1 MANWDL
7 IGAVAD
13 AGAGL
18 MNTLGQRKQD
28 QLKGELKRKLELED
42 EARKDAKEALIPKRT
57 EFIENENGRQ
67 VIRSFNAND
76 ELIGERAASKTEI
89 EEINHT
95 KMQRDRA
102 GQKEDLSIEKLL
114 GEVAFQPEEQAMKRE
129 AHTRGLEQRD
139 YSNQTSRISAEK
151 PSAGRRGGGIEES
164 VTGPKSPDSVAYSF
178 MESPMGKNL
187 QTQYVGEGPDK
198 LTYDEYVTIVRGAT
212 NNAYTDKKDA
222 VSLIRLALQGAI
234 ENKGITG
241 TTRSKLPEGK

>member
-76 ELIGERAASKTEI
+76 KLIGERAASKTEI

-151 PSAGRRGGGIEES
+151 PRTGSRGSSDEEPSKRDYIEEVKKLGKDLAKEYGVS
-164 VTGPKSPDSVAYSF
+164 GLEFDGLSELAVNRAIIDKIDPITALKQILMERGKS
-178 MESPMGKNL
+178 E
-187 QTQYVGEGPDK
+187 E
-198 LTYDEYVTIVRGAT
+198 E
-212 NNAYTDKKDA
+212 
-222 VSLIRLALQGAI
+222 
-234 ENKGITG
+234 E
-241 TTRSKLPEGK
+241 

>member
-1 MANWDL
+1 MDWGFL
-7 IGAVAD
+7 QGL
-13 AGAGL
+13 GAG
-18 MNTLGQRKQD
+18 MQELGGSVFKSKFLDKLKEEEEVRKESRAAQRLAD
-28 QLKGELKRKLELED
+28 
-42 EARKDAKEALIPKRT
+42 KEATTPVSTQFLV
-57 EFIENENGRQ
+57 NENGRQ
-67 VIRSFNAND
+67 VVRKLNSMD
-76 ELIGERAASKTEI
+76 KLVSERAATQTEI

-102 GQKEDLSIEKLL
+102 GQKEDLSIKKLL
-114 GEVAFQPEEQAMKRE
+114 GEVEFQPEEQAMKRE
-129 AHTRGLEQRD
+129 AHARGLDQRD

-222 VSLIRLALQGAI
+222 VSLIRLALRGAI